1 MASITIR
8 NLDEG
13 VKRRLRVRAAE
24 NGRSMEEEARDILG
38 RSVGEARPPKDL
50 GRAIHARFV
59 ALGGV
64 DLELPERGPMRPPPE
79 FG

>member
-8 NLDEG
+8 NLDDG

-24 NGRSMEEEARDILG
+24 NGRSMEEEARDIL
-38 RSVGEARPPKDL
+38 RRAVGEAVPPKDL
-50 GRAIHARFV
+50 GRAIHARFA

-64 DLELPERGPMRPPPE
+64 EFELPERGPMRQLPA

>member
-24 NGRSMEEEARDILG
+24 NGRSMEEEVRDILG
-38 RSVGEARPPKDL
+38 RSVGPPPPPKDL
-50 GRAIHARFV
+50 GRAIHARFA